1 MQAIQG
7 AGAYTPAVAAQLQLA
22 GAPELRMLVVMVQ
35 NQLMQGE
42 VAKSEIDLG
51 ADQLKELREQV
62 RAALEEAR
70 KAEEDSGFFGFIGDL
85 LGGDLAT
92 LAQVVAVA
100 AAAIVTA
107 GTAAVVLA
115 TIAIACTL
123 ASKYGKE
130 LGLPPGVAMG
140 LGIAAAVSMV
150 AAGNVGGLT
159 GATSA
164 ASAAGSGAASAG
176 AAAGSVAP
184 GVALGA
190 SVSSGGL
197 AATATAASKVT
208 VLTEWARDIGFVAG
222 IVAPAASGAGAGAHV
237 VSGYYRGDAIE
248 HDADARQAQS
258 LKELVHMDMDAA
270 LDVFERAVDRQL
282 SVVSLTQE
290 VLDANQQSNQLIIER
305 VA

>member
-1 MQAIQG
+1 MQATQG
-7 AGAYTPAVAAQLQLA
+7 ASAYTPPVAPQLPMA

-35 NQLMQGE
+35 NQMMQGE
-42 VAKSEIDLG
+42 VAKSEIHLS
-51 ADQLKELREQV
+51 ADELKDLREQV

-107 GTAAVVLA
+107 GTAAIVLA

-150 AAGNVGGLT
+150 AAGNVGGVA
-159 GATSA
+159 GATTA
-164 ASAAGSGAASAG
+164 ASAAPGA
-176 AAAGSVAP
+176 
-184 GVALGA
+184 ALGA
-190 SVSSGGL
+190 SVSSGGI

-208 VLTEWARDIGFVAG
+208 TLTTWARDVGYVAG
-222 IVAPAASGAGAGAHV
+222 IVAPAASGAGAAANT
-237 VSGYYRGDAIE
+237 VSGYRRADAVD
-248 HDADARQAQS
+248 HDADARQAQL
-258 LKELVHMDMDAA
+258 LKELVDMDIDQA
-270 LDVFERAVDRQL
+270 LEVFERTVDRQL
-282 SVVSLTQE
+282 SVLAQAQQ
-290 VLDANQQSNQLIIER
+290 VLDANQRGNQLIIER
-305 VA
+305 LA